1 MLRWYQTLYFAMHFE
16 IKADSLQNQRRYYL
30 RLFLVSRRAF
40 AAERLAGKITEIRY
54 TPCCSLLTVTQ
65 YARIGRYAQKAKVI
79 VTGYHPETVILLTE
93 VVALFAVMASL
104 FSAIG
109 DKYIKGRS

>member
-16 IKADSLQNQRRYYL
+16 IKSG
-30 RLFLVSRRAF
+30 FLTKPTKILLSVIFGIAKGF